1 MGRVFVLTFQI
12 EMYRLDEEG
21 ELTPTPFDR
30 NELKSKDV
38 LLIADENTKILWLW
52 KGSAI
57 NVRKKFLSARAA
69 VQLNSQ
75 KGHIFKSNAIEEGT
89 EPKGF
94 LNLFKDAK
102 TRRSTSKTR
111 LTSVSKKTKKTKFD
125 TIPVLTEKV
134 APPIQET
141 PPPQT
146 PSKSKNLI
154 QGNKELPNEL
164 TLKIEEITA
173 QLGDPPEG
181 FDRDYVIIGTDVYG
195 VVVSKST
202 FLGTTTVDK
211 SYQQLKDIKNGHF
224 IAEGYLSRVLVKDN
238 KVAAIEF
245 IKKCEPKK
253 DEAIS
258 NEIKAIKKEILPE
271 KDIFRTEAEDEDL
284 VVYVNPL
291 FE

>member
-1 MGRVFVLTFQI
+1 MLTFQI
-12 EMYRLDEEG
+12 EIYRLDDEG
-21 ELTPTPFDR
+21 ELTPTNLDKK
-30 NELKSKDV
+30 ELKSKDV
-38 LLIADENTKILWLW
+38 LLITDDKSKTLWLW

-57 NVRKKFLSARAA
+57 NVRKKFLSAHAA

-75 KGHIFKSNAIEEGT
+75 KGRIFKSNAIEEGN
-89 EPKGF
+89 EPEEF
-94 LNLFKDAK
+94 LNLFKNKK
-102 TRRSTSKTR
+102 TRKSTSNERSTSITKE
-111 LTSVSKKTKKTKFD
+111 TKKAKSD

-141 PPPQT
+141 PP
-146 PSKSKNLI
+146 KSKNLI
-154 QGNKELPNEL
+154 KESKELPNEL
-164 TLKIEEITA
+164 TLKIEEITS

-181 FDRDYVIIGTDVYG
+181 FDREYVIIGTDVYG

-224 IAEGYLSRVLVKDN
+224 IAEDYLSRVLVKDN

-258 NEIKAIKKEILPE
+258 NEIKAIKKEILSE

>member
-1 MGRVFVLTFQI
+1 MLTFQI
-12 EMYRLDEEG
+12 EIYRLDDEG
-21 ELTPTPFDR
+21 ELTPTNLDKK
-30 NELKSKDV
+30 ELKSKDV
-38 LLIADENTKILWLW
+38 LLITDDKSKTLWLW

-57 NVRKKFLSARAA
+57 NVRKKFLSAHAA

-75 KGHIFKSNAIEEGT
+75 KGRIFKSNAIEEGN
-89 EPKGF
+89 EPEEF
-94 LNLFKDAK
+94 LNLFKNKK
-102 TRRSTSKTR
+102 TRKSTSNERSTSITKE
-111 LTSVSKKTKKTKFD
+111 TKKAKSD

-141 PPPQT
+141 PP
-146 PSKSKNLI
+146 KSKNLI
-154 QGNKELPNEL
+154 KESKELPNEL
-164 TLKIEEITA
+164 TLKIEEITS

-181 FDRDYVIIGTDVYG
+181 FDREYVIIGTDVYG

-211 SYQQLKDIKNGHF
+211 SYQKIKDIKNGHF

-258 NEIKAIKKEILPE
+258 NEIKAIKKEILSE